1 MFLFKYSIKEKSNFP
16 INWRKKGKV
25 DDSPFIHL
33 VAHTQ
38 GMENHQIHAEFGR
51 FPVLYL
57 IYSLFSVSVDINHLV
72 FWFPNVQFMGQP
84 TGFRLNMLH

>member
-1 MFLFKYSIKEKSNFP
+1 MARSVPEMNTKMFFSKYSIKDKSNFP
-16 INWRKKGKV
+16 IGGKKEKV

-51 FPVLYL
+51 FPVLSNL
-57 IYSLFSVSVDINHLV
+57 LTVFS
-72 FWFPNVQFMGQP
+72 FG
-84 TGFRLNMLH
+84 